1 MADNTPLLEVRDLS
15 VEIDALDGTNRVL
28 DHVSISVQ
36 PGEPMGLVGES
47 GSGKSMTLMAIMGL
61 LPTNARVVSGEVQF
75 RGRDVLHGGKHQKYL
90 KSIRGQG
97 ISMVF
102 QEPSVALNPVLRVGR
117 QITDAIAERRGISRR
132 DARELAI
139 QLMGQVGIVEP
150 ETRVDAYPFELSGG
164 MRQRVM
170 IAAAIACEPEML
182 LCDEPTT
189 ALDVTV
195 QAQVV
200 ALFAS
205 LQKERH
211 LGLLYV
217 THDLAVVAQLCTSL
231 SVMRVGQILETGKLQ
246 AIFDDPQ
253 HEYTRS
259 LLLATPRIDG
269 EKQVPGTPVLQ
280 GGDVR

>member
-1 MADNTPLLEVRDLS
+1 MADNTPLLEVCDLS
-15 VEIDALDGTNRVL
+15 VEIDVLNGTDRVL
-28 DHVSISVQ
+28 DHVNISIQ
-36 PGEPMGLVGES
+36 PGEAMALVGES
-47 GSGKSMTLMAIMGL
+47 GSGKTMTLKAIMGL
-61 LPTNARVVSGEVQF
+61 LPVNARVVSGDVYF
-75 RGRDVLHGGKHQKYL
+75 RGRDVLHGGKHHTYL
-90 KSIRGQG
+90 RSIRGQG

-117 QITDAIAERRGISRR
+117 QITDAIARRGGLSRR

-139 QLMGQVGIVEP
+139 KSMDQVGIAEP
-150 ETRVDAYPFELSGG
+150 ETRVDAYPFQLSGG

-170 IAAAIACEPEML
+170 IAAAVACEPEML

-195 QAQVV
+195 QAQVL
-200 ALFAS
+200 ALFAQ
-205 LQKERH
+205 LQKARH

-231 SVMRVGQILETGKLQ
+231 SVMRRGQILESGELQ
-246 AIFDDPQ
+246 GILDDPQ

-269 EKQVPGTPVLQ
+269 EKRAVGTPVLQ
-280 GGDVR
+280 GTDGR

>member
-1 MADNTPLLEVRDLS
+1 MADNTPLLEVCDLS
-15 VEIDALDGTNRVL
+15 VEIDVLNGTDRVL
-28 DHVSISVQ
+28 DHVNISIQ
-36 PGEPMGLVGES
+36 PGEAMALVGES
-47 GSGKSMTLMAIMGL
+47 GSGKTMTLKAIMGL
-61 LPTNARVVSGEVQF
+61 LPVNARVVSGDVYF
-75 RGRDVLHGGKHQKYL
+75 RGRDVLHGGKHHTYL
-90 KSIRGQG
+90 RSIRGQG

-117 QITDAIAERRGISRR
+117 QITDAIARRGGLSRR

-139 QLMGQVGIVEP
+139 KSMDQVGIAEP
-150 ETRVDAYPFELSGG
+150 ETRVDAYPFQLSGG

-170 IAAAIACEPEML
+170 IAAAVACEPEML

-195 QAQVV
+195 QAQVL
-200 ALFAS
+200 ALFAQ
-205 LQKERH
+205 LQKARH

-231 SVMRVGQILETGKLQ
+231 SVMRRGQILESGELQ

-269 EKQVPGTPVLQ
+269 EKRAVGTPVLQ
-280 GGDVR
+280 GTDGR